1 MGPSGERRRRLSRS
15 TTSGGLDGI
24 NIPDNDVDWFFA
36 RPVLE
41 KIVSPVE
48 INELSLEEIYDL
60 HEALDVKANLKIQA
74 HNRAKVRK

>member
-1 MGPSGERRRRLSRS
+1 MGPSGERRRRLSRAS
-15 TTSGGLDGI
+15 ASSGLEGI
-24 NIPDNDVDWFFA
+24 KIPDNDVDWFFA

-60 HEALDVKANLKIQA
+60 HEALDVKANLQKQA
-74 HNRAKVRK
+74 HERAKVRR